1 MNNIFGKYVILA
13 YHFMH
18 ASILHKMWLKMRI
31 TSFMHA
37 YAIYACLS
45 FENIFLDVVQFVFGS
60 RFFLASKML
69 DVQNSFFGR
78 PIFLD
83 VQKK

>member
-1 MNNIFGKYVILA
+1 
-13 YHFMH
+13 
-18 ASILHKMWLKMRI
+18 MRI
-31 TSFMHA
+31 TIFMHA

-45 FENIFLDVVQFVFGS
+45 FENIFLDVQFVFGS

-69 DVQNSFFGR
+69 DVQTSFLGR